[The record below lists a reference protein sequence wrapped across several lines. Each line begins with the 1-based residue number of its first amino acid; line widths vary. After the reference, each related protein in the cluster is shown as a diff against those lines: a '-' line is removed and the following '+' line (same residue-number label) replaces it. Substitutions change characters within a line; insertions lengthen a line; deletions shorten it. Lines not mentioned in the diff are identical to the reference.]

1 MSTKDL
7 IDYLTTLRNEDA
19 TSEINGDKTIRE
31 VVSKVLWMKGAHK
44 ELTDEFRKEML
55 TKMKKDEE
63 DFKERVKATLE
74 RAKAH
79 RAGAGAG
86 AGSCDK
92 GECHLRRGWRTDESE
107 ALDTTKKFCSVE
119 CAEKWVAETRAEL
132 RRGAGGATVRFDAL
146 CDLSGHELAEWID
159 EHEESDPLLFVAQ
172 RLVHF
177 NMDGTEVSDEMRW
190 ELFYEMISQPI
201 PEGDDY

>member
-19 TSEINGDKTIRE
+19 MSEMNGDKTLRE

-86 AGSCDK
+86 A
-92 GECHLRRGWRTDESE
+92 
-107 ALDTTKKFCSVE
+107 
-119 CAEKWVAETRAEL
+119 ETL
-132 RRGAGGATVRFDAL
+132 PGDVGAG
-146 CDLSGHELAEWID
+146 AE
-159 EHEESDPLLFVAQ
+159 A
-172 RLVHF
+172 VHMT
-177 NMDGTEVSDEMRW
+177 NAE
-190 ELFYEMISQPI
+190 
-201 PEGDDY
+201 